1 MPKVPHR
8 SKKAVSRAQILGLFG
23 LKEAL
28 LLWHQGHMLVTA
40 SGQPTELAFSPASES
55 DLNVLWRIELD
66 LPTDAMIY
74 ADGVYTCFELEDF
87 LKEDERIHLL
97 SKKGKAVKQRRWNP
111 DVQKKITSKQQM
123 VETVFICITNLL
135 PRAIIVRT
143 QQGFWV

>member
-1 MPKVPHR
+1 M
-8 SKKAVSRAQILGLFG
+8 I
-23 LKEAL
+23 
-28 LLWHQGHMLVTA
+28 
-40 SGQPTELAFSPASES
+40 
-55 DLNVLWRIELD
+55 
-66 LPTDAMIY
+66 DAEG
-74 ADGVYTCFELEDF
+74 AYTCFELEDM

-111 DVQKKITSKQQM
+111 DVQKKISSKQQM